1 MGLYLL
7 FYIVRNDFIKYS
19 TYKDLRSNPWKSTN
33 NVYINQPGDSLYS
46 GLIDLSSNEHLDKS
60 QADAPVGGHAVV
72 AVGWCDIFIEKL
84 GHSVGVW
91 IIRNTWGSRL
101 GNSNRS

>member
-1 MGLYLL
+1 MKLE
-7 FYIVRNDFIKYS
+7 
-19 TYKDLRSNPWKSTN
+19 N

-72 AVGWCDIFIEKL
+72 VVGWCDIFIEKL
-84 GHSVGVW
+84 F
-91 IIRNTWGSRL
+91 L
-101 GNSNRS
+101 